1 MEKTNLKPCMC
12 GCGRLH
18 MLHYKVWIFYYCR
31 ISCLSWDCDFS
42 IWKGGLTKK
51 QAERRARRAWNRR
64 VGNG

>member
-1 MEKTNLKPCMC
+1 MEKSGLKFCRC
-12 GCGRLH
+12 GYDELH
-18 MLHYKVWIFYYCR
+18 MLRYQVWIFHYCR